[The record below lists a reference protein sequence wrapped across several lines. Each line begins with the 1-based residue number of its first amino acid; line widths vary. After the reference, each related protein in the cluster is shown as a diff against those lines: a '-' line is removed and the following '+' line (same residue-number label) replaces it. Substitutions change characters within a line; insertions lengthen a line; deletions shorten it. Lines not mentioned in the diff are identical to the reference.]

1 MAFSVGKP
9 VRRLK
14 EPQGAVFFAKPPT
27 RAATRGTSPPK
38 THTST
43 RSVTPPRVT
52 RVTGVSDLPADAL
65 ELTFAFL
72 PPRALASAGATCRAW
87 RQVATRDR
95 LWARLLA
102 RRRGADDTSNES
114 TFFLSPNSTNSLAET
129 FSLESR
135 WRAGKYARHDLH
147 RHTWTVERV
156 ELVDTKSHGRVV
168 VTGGWDGA
176 AFAWRLRRIPTNENG
191 KNPVERTR
199 SSAVWEPF
207 RAFSGPSGGA
217 WVSALDATPSLV
229 AAGDTNGRVWVWGYD
244 ATAPRRA
251 WRHGGSVTT
260 TRFARGSGSRVF
272 DGDVKK
278 EEEEAFVASAST
290 DGDVKVWCVA
300 TGAPL
305 ATLRGHADVCWHVRF
320 VAPLRDADAAFA
332 VTAGRDGLA
341 KTWRVPLRASPAAN
355 LDASLDA
362 VSVPGEEA
370 EEAAT
375 AYPRDALSCESTLRG
390 HDDAILAVATWD
402 PDPDRDGRKEGD
414 PDRSPLLATCGADGV
429 VVVWRVEDGA
439 KVATLRGHAHGVLC
453 ASFVSW
459 DDRLRLVTGSADR
472 TVRVWDVAT
481 GACLGAI
488 ADHGAPVTDVKTRAD
503 ALATVAPGD
512 GVMTYWRLVDDADDA
527 DDASRRGES
536 ESNKRALPLGLRA
549 SATLMD
555 GAGSG
560 FSACLAMDRRML
572 AVGTK
577 TGAVQVLDFLDFRRH
592 AA

>member
-1 MAFSVGKP
+1 MA
-9 VRRLK
+9 
-14 EPQGAVFFAKPPT
+14 PPT
-27 RAATRGTSPPK
+27 RVAPK

-43 RSVTPPRVT
+43 LSVTPTTPTPT
-52 RVTGVSDLPADAL
+52 RVSDLPADAL

-87 RQVATRDR
+87 REVATRER

-102 RRRGADDTSNES
+102 RRRGADDTT
-114 TFFLSPNSTNSLAET
+114 TFFETHSLAET

-176 AFAWRLRRIPTNENG
+176 AFAWRLRTILTETENG
-191 KNPVERTR
+191 KNGTRSGIR

-207 RAFSGPSGGA
+207 RAFTGPSGNA
-217 WVSALDATPSLV
+217 WVSALDTTPSLV

-244 ATAPRRA
+244 ANAPRRA
-251 WRHGGSVTT
+251 WRHGGSITT
-260 TRFARGSGSRVF
+260 VRFAPSQTLF
-272 DGDVKK
+272 DGKQSHRKERK

-290 DGDVKVWCVA
+290 DGDVKVWCVT

-320 VAPLRDADAAFA
+320 VAPLSDADAAFA

-341 KTWRVPLRASPAAN
+341 KTWRVPLRVSLAAIPGRP
-355 LDASLDA
+355 D
-362 VSVPGEEA
+362 SVPGEDT

-375 AYPRDALSCESTLRG
+375 VYPRETLSCEATLRG

-402 PDPDRDGRKEGD
+402 PPREEGLFSSRV
-414 PDRSPLLATCGADGV
+414 PPLAFHRSPLLATCGADGV

-459 DDRLRLVTGSADR
+459 DDRLRLVTGSADQ

-481 GACLGAI
+481 GACLGTI

-512 GVMTYWRLVDDADDA
+512 GVMAYWRLVDDADG
-527 DDASRRGES
+527 ASQRGES
-536 ESNKRALPLGLRA
+536 ESSESSESTRALPLGLRA

-577 TGAVQVLDFLDFRRH
+577 TGAVQVLDFRRH

>member
-1 MAFSVGKP
+1 MAFSVRKP
-9 VRRLK
+9 VRRLV

-27 RAATRGTSPPK
+27 RAAPPPSPPK

-43 RSVTPPRVT
+43 RSVTPTRVT

-114 TFFLSPNSTNSLAET
+114 TFFEPNSTNSLAET

-260 TRFARGSGSRVF
+260 TRFARGSRSRAF

-320 VAPLRDADAAFA
+320 VAPLGDADAAFA

-355 LDASLDA
+355 LDASLDTS
-362 VSVPGEEA
+362 SVPGEEA

-390 HDDAILAVATWD
+390 HDDAILAVASWD
-402 PDPDRDGRKEGD
+402 PDPDRDGRKEGN

>member
-1 MAFSVGKP
+1 MTP
-9 VRRLK
+9 TT
-14 EPQGAVFFAKPPT
+14 PTPT
-27 RAATRGTSPPK
+27 R
-38 THTST
+38 
-43 RSVTPPRVT
+43 
-52 RVTGVSDLPADAL
+52 VSDLPADAL

-87 RQVATRDR
+87 REVATRER

-102 RRRGADDTSNES
+102 RRRGADDTY
-114 TFFLSPNSTNSLAET
+114 SLAET

-176 AFAWRLRRIPTNENG
+176 AFAWRLRTIPTNDDG
-191 KNPVERTR
+191 KNVYETR

-207 RAFSGPSGGA
+207 RAFTGPSGNA
-217 WVSALDATPSLV
+217 WVSALDTTPSLV

-244 ATAPRRA
+244 ANAPRRA

-260 TRFARGSGSRVF
+260 VRFAPSRVF
-272 DGDVKK
+272 DEKERK
-278 EEEEAFVASAST
+278 EEERKEEEEAEAFVASAST

-320 VAPLRDADAAFA
+320 VAPLRDADASLFA

-341 KTWRVPLRASPAAN
+341 KTWRIPLRASLA
-355 LDASLDA
+355 ASLDA
-362 VSVPGEEA
+362 SSVSGTEEA

-375 AYPRDALSCESTLRG
+375 VYPRDALSCEATLRG

-402 PDPDRDGRKEGD
+402 PPREEGLFSSRV
-414 PDRSPLLATCGADGV
+414 PPLAFHRSPLLATCGADGV

-439 KVATLRGHAHGVLC
+439 KVATLRGHARGALC

-459 DDRLRLVTGSADR
+459 DDRLRLVTGSADQ

-481 GACLGAI
+481 GACLGTI

-512 GVMTYWRLVDDADDA
+512 GVMAYWRLVDDADR
-527 DDASRRGES
+527 ASQRGES
-536 ESNKRALPLGLRA
+536 ESSESSESKRELPLGLRA

-577 TGAVQVLDFLDFRRH
+577 TGAVQVLDFRRH

>member
-1 MAFSVGKP
+1 MT
-9 VRRLK
+9 
-14 EPQGAVFFAKPPT
+14 PT
-27 RAATRGTSPPK
+27 P
-38 THTST
+38 
-43 RSVTPPRVT
+43 T

-102 RRRGADDTSNES
+102 RRRGADDTSES
-114 TFFLSPNSTNSLAET
+114 TFFETNSLAET

-260 TRFARGSGSRVF
+260 TRFARGSGSMSRAF
-272 DGDVKK
+272 DDDVKKEKESATIGIGSSEKKAAGSEKK

-320 VAPLRDADAAFA
+320 VAPRRTDADAAFA

-341 KTWRVPLRASPAAN
+341 KTWRVPLRASPDAASSART
-355 LDASLDA
+355 DTAA
-362 VSVPGEEA
+362 VPGEEA
-370 EEAAT
+370 EAAT
-375 AYPRDALSCESTLRG
+375 VTPTAYALSCEATLRG

-402 PDPDRDGRKEGD
+402 PPREEGLFSSRV
-414 PDRSPLLATCGADGV
+414 PPLGFHRSPLLATCGADGV

-439 KVATLRGHAHGVLC
+439 RVATLRGHSHGVLC

-527 DDASRRGES
+527 SRRGES

>member
-1 MAFSVGKP
+1 
-9 VRRLK
+9 
-14 EPQGAVFFAKPPT
+14 
-27 RAATRGTSPPK
+27 
-38 THTST
+38 
-43 RSVTPPRVT
+43 VTPTCVT
-52 RVTGVSDLPADAL
+52 GVTGVSDLPADAL

-87 RQVATRDR
+87 REVATRER

-102 RRRGADDTSNES
+102 RRRGADDTS
-114 TFFLSPNSTNSLAET
+114 TFCDTNSLAET

-191 KNPVERTR
+191 KNGKNGKNGTR

-260 TRFARGSGSRVF
+260 TRFARGSRSRAF
-272 DGDVKK
+272 DGDAKKEKESATIGSSSEKKAAGSEKK

-355 LDASLDA
+355 LDASLDTSSSPGTTNDA

-402 PDPDRDGRKEGD
+402 PDPRRKEG
-414 PDRSPLLATCGADGV
+414 DRSPLLATCGADGV
-429 VVVWRVEDGA
+429 VVVWRVENGA

-459 DDRLRLVTGSADR
+459 DDRLRLVTGSADQ

-527 DDASRRGES
+527 DDASRHGES

-577 TGAVQVLDFLDFRRH
+577 TGAVQVLDFMDFRRH